1 MKTLLHRIL
10 LGALLMAPALS
21 GVAQDDELPL
31 IPEERLKEIKAQKT
45 AYITSKMELTPEEA
59 QVFWPVYNQYDKE
72 LEALRKERREANK
85 AVRGA
90 GELTEAEAA
99 AAIDKDLAAQQKELD
114 LRKKYS
120 SEFRKALNARKTLM
134 LGRAE
139 RDFNRELLK
148 RLRDRRDGDKPGP
161 GRR

>member
-1 MKTLLHRIL
+1 MKTFLHRIL
-10 LGALLMAPALS
+10 LGAALMALTLS
-21 GVAQDDELPL
+21 GVAQDDDMPT

-45 AYITSKMELTPEEA
+45 AYITSKMELSPEEA

-72 LEALRKERREANK
+72 LEALRKERREAHK
-85 AVRGA
+85 AMRSA
-90 GELTEAEAA
+90 DELTEAEAA
-99 AAIDKDLAAQQKELD
+99 AAIDKELASQQKELD

-120 SEFRKALNARKTLM
+120 GEFRKTLNARKTLM
-134 LGRAE
+134 LARAE

-148 RLRDRRDGDKPGP
+148 RLRDRRDGEKHGP